1 MMKTFLF
8 GLLCCCTVS
17 LSAHDFAATV
27 DGTPLYFNIRN
38 KSTKTVVLTY
48 EGSIKEAKS
57 YDISGQI
64 RIPAT
69 IQHANTMYI
78 VEAIGP
84 KAFAGAKNL
93 KGVVIPSTVNFI
105 GDFAFEGCDSLS
117 DVVFPGG
124 VVKFGQGVFFR
135 CTALK
140 NITPGSD
147 WKSLDLNMFRW
158 SQALETLRIPAKVEN
173 IQGLKKLT
181 ALRTVEVDANNT
193 HFRAIDGAL
202 YNKSGETLYGVPRA
216 YEGRL
221 KVADGTKT
229 VTEGALMGCES
240 ITELILPATIEQ
252 ISFRETSGMMHLKT
266 IVALWETPLRNAYG
280 ETGNQLLFQV
290 ATQDV
295 KLIVPAAS
303 LKEYQK
309 ALAVTGGTYA
319 TTEDTPVRF
328 TVHTDELVPVK
339 NVQAA
344 KDVTKY
350 E

>member
-1 MMKTFLF
+1 MIKKFLF
-8 GLLCCCTVS
+8 SLLCCCALS
-17 LSAHDFAATV
+17 LSAHDFSEIV

-38 KSTKTVVLTY
+38 KSAKTVVLTY

-57 YDISGQI
+57 YDIPGQL
-64 RIPAT
+64 RIPTT
-69 IQHANTMYI
+69 ILHDSTTYI

-124 VVKFGQGVFFR
+124 IVKFGQGVFFR

-181 ALRTVEVDANNT
+181 ALRTVEVDANNAR
-193 HFRAIDGAL
+193 FRAIDGAL

-221 KVADGTKT
+221 KVADGTT
-229 VTEGALMGCES
+229 AITEGALMDCEGV
-240 ITELILPATIEQ
+240 TELILPATVEH
-252 ISFRETSGMMHLKT
+252 ISFRETSGMTHLKN
-266 IVALWETPLRNAYG
+266 IVAQWQTPLRNAYG
-280 ETGNQLLFQV
+280 EAESQLLFQV
-290 ATQDV
+290 ATQNV
-295 KLIVPAAS
+295 KLIVPAAAQ
-303 LKEYQK
+303 KEYQK
-309 ALAVTGGTYA
+309 AVVTTCGEYAVTKDA
-319 TTEDTPVRF
+319 QIRF
-328 TVHTDELVPVK
+328 TVHTDELLPVK
-339 NVQAA
+339 NIQGV
-344 KDVTKY
+344 KDFKQY